1 MSQNTSI
8 TVIQPRKG
16 WQVVNIK
23 ELIEYRDLCYFW
35 ILREIQILYKQTVL
49 GILWAIL
56 RPVFSMIIFTFI
68 FGRFAKIP
76 SDGIPYPIFAY
87 AALMPWTFFSQ
98 SVLKS
103 TESLIQQASVITKI
117 YFPRIIIPVS
127 PVIAGLLDFL
137 LSFVVMI
144 LMMILYKIRLTLNFF
159 IIPLLILMMI
169 LTACGIGMWAS
180 ALGIQYRDVR
190 NAMHFLIT
198 LMMYAS
204 PVVWPISILP
214 EKIRLFYAIYPMAGV
229 IEGFRAALIGKNP
242 IPWDLIG
249 IGGLSALILCIS
261 GIFYFQRM
269 ERNFA
274 DVA

>member
-1 MSQNTSI
+1 MSQDTSI
-8 TVIQPRKG
+8 TIIQPRKG
-16 WQVVNIK
+16 WQALNVK
-23 ELIEYRDLCYFW
+23 ELIEYRDLVYFW
-35 ILREIQILYKQTVL
+35 VLREIQILYKQTVL

-56 RPVFSMIIFTFI
+56 RPVFSMIIFSII

-87 AALMPWTFFSQ
+87 AALMPWTYFSQ
-98 SVLKS
+98 SVSKS
-103 TESLIQQASVITKI
+103 TESLIQQASVISKI
-117 YFPRIIIPVS
+117 YFPRIIIPIS

-144 LMMILYKIRLTLNFF
+144 VMMIIYKVKLTGNFL
-159 IIPLLILMMI
+159 IVPILILIMI
-169 LTACGIGMWAS
+169 LTASGIGMWAS
-180 ALGIQYRDVR
+180 ALSIQYRDVR
-190 NAMHFLIT
+190 NAMQFFIT

-214 EKIRLFYAIYPMAGV
+214 AKIRLFYAFYPMAGV

-249 IGGLSALILCIS
+249 IGGLSALFLFIS
-261 GIFYFQRM
+261 GTFYFQRM